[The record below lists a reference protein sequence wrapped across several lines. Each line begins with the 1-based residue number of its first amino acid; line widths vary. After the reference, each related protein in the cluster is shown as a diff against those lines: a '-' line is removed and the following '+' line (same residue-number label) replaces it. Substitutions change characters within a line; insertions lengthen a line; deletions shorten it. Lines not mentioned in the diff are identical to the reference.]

1 VRIPPL
7 GLVWLHTNPPHPPG
21 LGGIEVDGV
30 DLCAAKQ
37 SLNMPSP
44 SLPTVFSVAI
54 HGKGIVRFFVP
65 RWTIFVL
72 LCLLACRILLSIVAT
87 VPFLLW
93 RDMCLLFLPCPWNP
107 VCQPKRTL
115 WLLLLYQRSILLSS
129 RVLPFHFRIM
139 SCMDMDLCLCHLG
152 YCYRLNA
159 KIHCSPAWIIVVLLH
174 KHSMDNYSNALSS
187 SKVIR

>member
-72 LCLLACRILLSIVAT
+72 LSLLACRILLSIVAT

-93 RDMCLLFLPCPWNP
+93 RDMCLLFLPCP
-107 VCQPKRTL
+107 
-115 WLLLLYQRSILLSS
+115 
-129 RVLPFHFRIM
+129 
-139 SCMDMDLCLCHLG
+139 
-152 YCYRLNA
+152 
-159 KIHCSPAWIIVVLLH
+159 
-174 KHSMDNYSNALSS
+174 
-187 SKVIR
+187 